1 MSPRWRR
8 FRKGAGDNLILSLAP
23 QEAELL
29 AALPTELRDVLDGPL
44 NDAAGQRLFPV
55 AYLDPTEE
63 EAETEY
69 RAMVHPDLM
78 RQRLDAL
85 ALVAASL
92 ERATLRDESMELEL
106 TPDDLQAWLGILND
120 VRLVLGTRLGITED
134 DNEIQLDDPR
144 AGAYGVYSWLTFL
157 QGELIDQLL

>member
-1 MSPRWRR
+1 MIMS
-8 FRKGAGDNLILSLAP
+8 LTP

-29 AALPTELRDVLDGPL
+29 TALPTELRDVLDGPL

-92 ERATLRDESMELEL
+92 ERATRRDESIELEL
-106 TPDDLQAWLGILND
+106 TPDDVQAWLGILND

-144 AGAYGVYSWLTFL
+144 AGAYGAYSWLTYL
-157 QGELIDQLL
+157 QGELIDQLW